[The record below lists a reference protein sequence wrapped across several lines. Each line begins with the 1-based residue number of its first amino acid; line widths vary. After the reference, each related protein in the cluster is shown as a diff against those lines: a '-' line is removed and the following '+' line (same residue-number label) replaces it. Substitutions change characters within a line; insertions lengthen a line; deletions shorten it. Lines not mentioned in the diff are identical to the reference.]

1 MSTHEAGSAVAVVG
15 FILEDADA
23 EALGVDP
30 ATGQASELINFCR
43 AIIAAMST
51 DPSSVL
57 LVIAGDFVGSVKS
70 RLPEGAYRESFDE
83 ARGAGLVAAKT
94 MVVGDEIHVVFPA
107 WYFLDSAA
115 MEARMSRAELAEFLS
130 SAPER
135 DRLTRRTA
143 VHEAQHV
150 AMEQAG
156 EDKSDFPSAR
166 RARRNFL
173 SVAHQVLTE
182 YRAELGVHGELRGEY
197 ETDFPLESLAAL
209 KVDLALIDDAYQADL
224 DVDALSHNVL
234 QQTQHLWKALAYLA
248 AARRIEGVDSP
259 IVLTAADQAL
269 WDQMGGE
276 HWAQFEGILGQMVSA
291 HTRVSTVDLQRVT
304 DDLADL
310 LEEWLISLGFS
321 WRDIENIDS
330 TRFDIVS
337 RHLLND

>member
-1 MSTHEAGSAVAVVG
+1 MSIPEVGSDVALVG

-30 ATGQASELINFCR
+30 ATGQVSELINFCR
-43 AIIAAMST
+43 ATIAAMAP

-70 RLPEGAYRESFDE
+70 RLPQTYRDSFDD

-115 MEARMSRAELAEFLS
+115 MEARMSPAELAEFLS
-130 SAPER
+130 TAPER
-135 DRLTRRTA
+135 DRLTRRTT

-150 AMEQAG
+150 AMDQAD
-156 EDKSDFPSAR
+156 EDESDFPNAR
-166 RARRNFL
+166 WARRNFL
-173 SVAHQVLTE
+173 SVAHQILTE
-182 YRAELGVHGELRGEY
+182 YRAELGVHRELRGEY

-209 KVDLALIDDAYQADL
+209 KVDLAVIDDAYQADL
-224 DVDALSHNVL
+224 NVDALSHNVL
-234 QQTQHLWKALAYLA
+234 QQTQYLWKALAYFA
-248 AARRIEGVDSP
+248 AARRIEGVHSP

-276 HWAQFEGILGQMVSA
+276 HWAQFEGLLGRMVSA
-291 HTRVSTVDLQRVT
+291 HTRVSAVDLQRVT

-310 LEEWLISLGFS
+310 LEKWLVSLGFS
-321 WRDIENIDS
+321 WRDIENTDNS
-330 TRFDIVS
+330 RFDIVS
-337 RHLLND
+337 RHLLNN